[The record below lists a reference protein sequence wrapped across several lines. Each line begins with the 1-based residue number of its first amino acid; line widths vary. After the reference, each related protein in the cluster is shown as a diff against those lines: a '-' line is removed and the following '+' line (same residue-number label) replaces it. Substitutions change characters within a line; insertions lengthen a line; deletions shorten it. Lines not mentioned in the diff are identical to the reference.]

1 MRDEGGRLEDLIH
14 NEQDSD
20 LKIHRKLMDAY
31 GKKCYKNAMTFEN
44 MFVANLLHEAKIH
57 FYVKRTKAKKV

>member
-1 MRDEGGRLEDLIH
+1 MDCHNLGHPNEGGRLEDLIQ

-31 GKKCYKNAMTFEN
+31 GKNVTKMPLTFEN
-44 MFVANLLHEAKIH
+44 M
-57 FYVKRTKAKKV
+57 